1 MASDT
6 RDRQLGNPH
15 LDQALPVRLQG
26 LNEIPQRG
34 EWLVEC
40 PALDQLLSVTRGPDW
55 GADTRI
61 NEFGHGTFRED
72 DALLQGIAAG
82 LRLLRGRNG

>member
-1 MASDT
+1 MSDH
-6 RDRQLGNPH
+6 RDAQLADAVG
-15 LDQALPVRLQG
+15 DQLLPVRLQCG
-26 LNEIPQRG
+26 DEIPQRG
-34 EWLVEC
+34 ELLVEC
-40 PALDQLLSVTRGPDW
+40 PALDQLLTVTRGPDW